1 MRITDKAFVDTVE
14 KLLSLCPNADKY
26 RPKLQHELQT
36 GTRESVDAILNE
48 MAQEME
54 ITRQ

>member
-1 MRITDKAFVDTVE
+1 MKITDKAFVDTVKE
-14 KLLSLCPNADKY
+14 LLSLCPNADKY
-26 RPKLQHELQT
+26 SARLQYELQA

-54 ITRQ
+54 ITI